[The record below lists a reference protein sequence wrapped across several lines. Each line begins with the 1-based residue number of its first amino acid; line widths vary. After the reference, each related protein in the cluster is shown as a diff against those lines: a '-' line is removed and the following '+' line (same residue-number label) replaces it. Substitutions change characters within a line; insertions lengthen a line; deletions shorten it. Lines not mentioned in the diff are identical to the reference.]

1 MNILNK
7 HFEYTFEWTLGMKF
21 GNKKPNIMMSNEQ
34 KEWTFSDRNDLERLL
49 WRRLNV
55 YVITP
60 VLAQLGNYIVDQTNT
75 KSWCLYL
82 S

>member
-1 MNILNK
+1 MNVGN
-7 HFEYTFEWTLGMKF
+7 ENREWKL
-21 GNKKPNIMMSNEQ
+21 NIMMSNEQ